1 MTDDEARATTT
12 FVDASP
18 FKMLFREA
26 LSPFQRLRR
35 TTRRQFEQL
44 NRQAGVSIEAAPA
57 RPRYR
62 AKNALSS
69 AVIGWLMTRSGISQM
84 ISRGGLSRNVMPVK

>member
-1 MTDDEARATTT
+1 MTDYETRATATLA
-12 FVDASP
+12 DASP
-18 FKMLFREA
+18 FRMLFREV
-26 LSPFQRLRR
+26 LSPYQRLRR
-35 TTRRQFEQL
+35 TTRHQFEQL
-44 NRQAGVSIEAAPA
+44 NRQAGVIIETAPA

-84 ISRGGLSRNVMPVK
+84 INRGGLSRNVAPAK